1 MGQAQTC
8 STWRRLSDRGS
19 IFYPAADFLEG
30 TKDIIYPHF
39 RNRNNLFLLVFSSTV
54 SCWRQ
59 LYGAQYSR
67 VSVSSPI
74 RIKTSALLSVVSS
87 GLVWHAQTLKIS
99 NKFSKVQGS
108 VLHWQCIWF
117 KTYYRQINSYYKV
130 YVISTCISIYIHTEL
145 FFKASLL
152 HFFFKCYC
160 LSCATLSPEPGIL
173 KQGNYDQRYKY
184 ILAYHWLTTW
194 ASFSCFITLTES
206 LNIFLFVRQHPT

>member
-8 STWRRLSDRGS
+8 STWKRLRDRGS
-19 IFYPAADFLEG
+19 IFHSAADFLDG
-30 TKDIIYPHF
+30 TKDMIYPHF
-39 RNRNNLFLLVFSSTV
+39 QNRNNLFLLVFSSTV

-59 LYGAQYSR
+59 LYVAQCSR
-67 VSVSSPI
+67 VSVSSPV

-99 NKFSKVQGS
+99 NEVQGS
-108 VLHWQCIWF
+108 VLHWQYIWF
-117 KTYYRQINSYYKV
+117 KTYHRQINRYYKV
-130 YVISTCISIYIHTEL
+130 YVISTYISIYTHTEL

-160 LSCATLSPEPGIL
+160 FSCATLNPEPGIL

-194 ASFSCFITLTES
+194 ASFPCFITLTEW